1 MNVTEKGVFSTAT
14 DYEISLE
21 YGSMKPYDSSGYF
34 WNMNV
39 FSARRSGAKEV
50 FVLTLLAVSAATY
63 SFFGPDAT
71 PAPSSEES
79 VLFPE
84 IERALSRTSLPFVK
98 NEGQIGNDAVKYHVD
113 TFAGDLF
120 VTDSGL
126 RYSMTK
132 RSADETDSVEGVA
145 FDERFLGRDGGTIT
159 YEPHG
164 EDRSDIPVSYFH
176 GSDQEDWKVGVKNYD
191 GVRLGELWRGVDVG
205 LRARGRNFEKIFTVA
220 PDADP
225 GEIVVGLDG
234 IEGLSV
240 RDDGTLNIST
250 ALGDVSM
257 TEPVAYQTD
266 ADGARRPVRVSY
278 DLRGDDRYGFAIGE
292 YDRGRPLVIDPLLAG
307 TFLGS
312 GGEELYSMAVDTN
325 GDVFVSGT
333 TEATDFP
340 VTVGA
345 YQEAFGGGS
354 DDFFIS
360 KFDSDL
366 ENLLASTYLGGTGR
380 SYYGTH
386 LELGTDDTVY
396 IGGSST
402 AGYPVTGDAY
412 QATCTTVVTGE
423 YYCPV
428 VSKLDN
434 GLETLLASTYMGNSA
449 RSNAMTVDSSGRV
462 FVSGYTKNS
471 SFPVTSGAYRNTH
484 NGLSEGF
491 VSRLDNDLEDL
502 GASTFIGAGNAYSVG
517 VDPDGNVF
525 VAGTA
530 TSAYPSTSGAY
541 DEDNPLGNKYFIS
554 KFPADL
560 SDMTASTFL
569 GGTESG
575 MIHGN
580 TSMMQIDSSGNVYLT
595 EDTEDSGFPT
605 TEGAY
610 QETIGGDKDLFI
622 SKLDNDLANLLA
634 STFLGGVNYEESQ
647 AVLMIDADG
656 NVFTTAYIYAYDAG
670 SQDFPTTE
678 GAYQETCDPDIHEAA
693 GVLKLSDDL
702 SELLASTYLV
712 TSDTDYIYPY
722 ALATDADGNVYIG
735 GSLSVGDSPNTDFPI
750 TAGAYQTVSDG
761 GGGIFKFDNDL
772 SGEAVVTVPVVA
784 TGSATGATS
793 SSAVLNAVLTDD
805 GGETPTV
812 TFSFGT
818 ESGSYP
824 NTCTPVENDGDDYS
838 CSLSGLT
845 AGTTYYFV
853 VSAENG
859 AGTGTGDEMSFET
872 MSEDSVPVAEPEN
885 EDDTSLGDD
894 DCRPRKF
901 SAWVTATG
909 GVELSWKK
917 PCDLIDEIKIE
928 RKAEGGS
935 FERIATVDRSV
946 RGYLDDGAELSPGT
960 YTYRIRGF
968 RRASGKHSDYSSKK
982 SVTIAS
988 VADVGTDSEDDGEK
1002 ETVSATPIAAV
1013 PASYAPEPVDRP
1025 SSGTTDTA
1033 LAEPSVLGEIVAT
1046 VAGFVRDSVNAF
1058 VSVVFVGLVAGVAV
1072 IASPTG
1078 IPLFSTSP
1086 APVHDF
1092 VSSLFRVF
1100 GFAGKKKREDG
1111 WGVVFDS
1118 ETRRLIPG
1126 VPVSITAESGHVL
1139 GISVTDSQGRYGFLP
1154 DPGSYTLSVAK
1165 RGYELETSSPRD
1177 VLYGE
1182 LYVGRPVTVEGD
1194 GLLGMSIALRSTTVD
1209 WRDFARRK
1217 IAAYTSAFSAMKRFA
1232 FRSFFS
1238 VGFAVNAVIAYLYP
1252 TTLNAVLFVAYLGML
1267 AYYLFFGNRRRYG
1280 LITDSRTGKPIP
1292 FAMLSVHSPA
1302 DPGSR
1307 EAFAV
1312 SDVLGRY
1319 FMFVEDGEHLLR
1331 VAGRFLDGERFEKES
1346 RIRVRDGVIRDDL
1359 AV

>member
-1 MNVTEKGVFSTAT
+1 
-14 DYEISLE
+14 
-21 YGSMKPYDSSGYF
+21 MKALSS
-34 WNMNV
+34 
-39 FSARRSGAKEV
+39 RRPGAKEI
-50 FVLTLLAVSAATY
+50 FVLTLLAASAVAY

-71 PAPSSEES
+71 PAPSSEPA
-79 VLFPE
+79 VMFPE
-84 IERALSRTSLPFVK
+84 IEQALGRTSLPFIE
-98 NEGQIGNDAVKYHVD
+98 NEGQIGNDAVKFHVD

-126 RYSMTK
+126 RYSMMRRAENGK
-132 RSADETDSVEGVA
+132 RNGSDGDRTDEVEGVA
-145 FDERFLGRDGGTIT
+145 FDERFLGRDGGAIV

-164 EDRSDIPVSYFH
+164 EGRSDIPVSYFH
-176 GSDQEDWKVGVKNYD
+176 GSDREDWKAGVKNYD
-191 GVRLGELWRGVDVG
+191 GVSLGELWQGIDVG

-266 ADGARRPVRVSY
+266 VDGSRREVRVSY
-278 DLRGDDRYGFAIGE
+278 DLRGDDRYGFAVGE

-312 GGEELYSMAVDTN
+312 GGEELYSMVIDSE
-325 GDVFVSGT
+325 GSVFAAG
-333 TEATDFP
+333 ATWSSDFP
-340 VTVGA
+340 VKVGA
-345 YQEAFGGGS
+345 YQETYGGGRPN
-354 DDFFIS
+354 FFIS
-360 KFDSDL
+360 KFDADL
-366 ENLLASTYLGGTGR
+366 TTFLASTYLGGTGGI
-380 SYYGTH
+380 YYGAH
-386 LELGTDDTVY
+386 LELGPDDSVY
-396 IGGSST
+396 IGGSSS
-402 AGYPVTGDAY
+402 ADYPVTSGAY
-412 QATCTTVVTGE
+412 QETCTTVVAGE

-434 GLETLLASTYMGNSA
+434 GLENLLASTYMGNSA
-449 RSNAMTVDSSGRV
+449 KSNAMTVDPSGRV
-462 FVSGYTKNS
+462 FVAGTTKNA
-471 SFPVTSGAYRNTH
+471 SFPVTTGVTH
-484 NGLSEGF
+484 NGSLSEGF
-491 VSRLDNDLEDL
+491 ISRLDGDLENL
-502 GASTFIGAGNAYSVG
+502 EASTFIGKANAYSVG
-517 VDPDGNVF
+517 VDPAGDVF
-525 VAGTA
+525 VAGKA
-530 TSAYPSTSGAY
+530 SAEYLATSGAY
-541 DEDNPLGNKYFIS
+541 DEENPLGNKYFIS

-560 SDMTASTFL
+560 TAPIASTFL
-569 GGTESG
+569 GGTESVMVYG
-575 MIHGN
+575 Y

-595 EDTEDSGFPT
+595 ESTDDPDFPT
-605 TEGAY
+605 TEDAY
-610 QETIGGDKDLFI
+610 QKMIGGDVDLFI
-622 SKLDNDLANLLA
+622 SKLDNDLEHLLA
-634 STFLGGVNYEESQ
+634 STFLGGVNYEESE
-647 AVLMIDADG
+647 AALMIDADG
-656 NVFTTAYIYAYDAG
+656 NVFTTAYIYAYDVG

-678 GAYQETCDPDIHEAA
+678 GAYQEACDPNIYEAA
-693 GVLKLSDDL
+693 GVSKLSSDL
-702 SELLASTYLV
+702 GTLLASTYLV

-722 ALATDADGNVYIG
+722 ALAADADGNVYVG
-735 GSLSVGDSPNTDFPI
+735 GALSVGDAPNTDFPI
-750 TAGAYQTVSDG
+750 TDDAYQTVSDG
-761 GGGIFKFDNDL
+761 GGGIFRFDNDL

-784 TGSATGATS
+784 TGSATDATS
-793 SSAVLNAVLTDD
+793 SSAVLNATLTDD

-812 TFSFGT
+812 TFSWGT
-818 ESGSYP
+818 ESGTYP
-824 NTCTPVENDGDDYS
+824 NTCSPVENDGDDYS
-838 CSLSGLT
+838 CDLTGLT
-845 AGTTYYFV
+845 AGTAYYFI

-859 AGTGTGDEMSFET
+859 AGTGTGDEVSFET
-872 MSEDSVPVAEPEN
+872 APEDSVPVAEPEDDD
-885 EDDTSLGDD
+885 EDDDDDTSLGDD

-946 RGYLDDGAELSPGT
+946 RGYLDDGAGLLPGT
-960 YTYRIRGF
+960 YTYRVRGF

-988 VADVGTDSEDDGEK
+988 VSYAGTDSDDDGDGDDRDDEGDEK
-1002 ETVSATPIAAV
+1002 ETASATPVAAG

-1033 LAEPSVLGEIVAT
+1033 LAEPSVLGEIVAA
-1046 VAGFVRDSVNAF
+1046 VAGFVRNSVNAL
-1058 VSVVFVGLVAGVAV
+1058 VSVVFVGLVAGAAV

-1118 ETRRLIPG
+1118 ETRRPIPG
-1126 VPVSITAESGHVL
+1126 VPVSIMAESGHVL

-1154 DPGSYTLSVAK
+1154 DPGSYTLSVSK
-1165 RGYELETSSPRD
+1165 RGYELETSNSRD
-1177 VLYGE
+1177 ILYGE
-1182 LYVGRPVTVEGD
+1182 LYAGGPVAVEGD

-1217 IAAYTSAFSAMKRFA
+1217 VAAYTSAFSAVKRFA
-1232 FRSFFS
+1232 FLLFFF

-1252 TTLNAVLFVAYLGML
+1252 TTLNTVLFVTYLGML

-1280 LITDSRTGKPIP
+1280 LITDSRTGKPVP
-1292 FAMLSVHSPA
+1292 FTMLSVHSPA

-1331 VAGRFLDGERFEKES
+1331 VAGRFLGGERFEKES